1 MNELSVINSS
11 ETEEKQYI
19 VFLINK
25 EYFGIDIDHI
35 NSIIQMPKISMVP
48 NGPEYL
54 LGMTSVR
61 DRVIPIVS
69 LHKKMNYGEENIT
82 SESRVIILN
91 LENDEIIGI
100 VVDEVREVTKISSDD
115 IQEASPF
122 VSKEDSF
129 ISGVGKKEDNLIS
142 IFEVATL
149 IA

>member
-1 MNELSVINSS
+1 MTELTVINSLAN
-11 ETEEKQYI
+11 EDKQYI

-25 EYFGIDIDHI
+25 EYFGIDVEHI

-69 LHKKMNYGEENIT
+69 LHKKMNYGEDKIT
-82 SESRVIILN
+82 SESRVIIIN
-91 LENDEIIGI
+91 LKNDEMIGV
-100 VVDEVREVTKISSDD
+100 VVDEVIEVTKISNDE

-122 VSKEDSF
+122 VSTDDSF

-142 IFEVATL
+142 IFEVSTL

>member
-1 MNELSVINSS
+1 MNELTVINSLAN
-11 ETEEKQYI
+11 EDKQYI

-25 EYFGIDIDHI
+25 EYFGIDVEHI

-69 LHKKMNYGEENIT
+69 LHKKMNYGEDNIT

-91 LENDEIIGI
+91 LKNDEMIGV
-100 VVDEVREVTKISSDD
+100 VVDEVREVTKISNDE

-122 VSKEDSF
+122 VSTDDSF

-142 IFEVATL
+142 IFEVSTL

>member
-1 MNELSVINSS
+1 MNELTVINSLAN
-11 ETEEKQYI
+11 EDKQYI

-25 EYFGIDIDHI
+25 EYFGIDVEHI

-69 LHKKMNYGEENIT
+69 LHKKMNYGEDKIT
-82 SESRVIILN
+82 SESRVIIIN
-91 LENDEIIGI
+91 LKNDEMIGV
-100 VVDEVREVTKISSDD
+100 VVDEVIEVTKISNDE

-122 VSKEDSF
+122 VSTDDSF

-142 IFEVATL
+142 IFEVSTL